1 MRNSTSSTKTEA
13 SCSNG
18 ILSDLMKQAEE
29 HNKKLHRTKDVN
41 IADIL
46 TWEDRDA
53 IAKIVDNRVAKEY
66 GDMFPFKW
74 QFSCSGH
81 FIC

>member
-1 MRNSTSSTKTEA
+1 MKVISEQEYTEY
-13 SCSNG
+13 N
-18 ILSDLMKQAEE
+18 DLMKQAEDF
-29 HNKKLHRTKDVN
+29 NKKLHRTKDIN

-53 IAKIVDNRVAKEY
+53 IAKIVDHRVQQVWC
-66 GDMFPFKW
+66 DMYRFKW
-74 QFSCSGH
+74 QFTCSGH